1 MARAH
6 SEGLA
11 TTTASGARDH
21 PPRDPIGGRG
31 TYGGLLLSHLVSPRL
46 SALRHHLKL
55 CETARQLL
63 AEERLFIETVSA
75 PLTGAPSLTAR
86 REALLQAVQKSLL
99 QLRELS
105 QAPKSEDARE
115 REECAQLVS
124 AAREETRQILEQ
136 QAEVE
141 AIMLRHSLRRPRLV
155 ATGDLPNPALA
166 ARHYQ
171 RPASIQTE
179 KPFDSGPG

>member
-1 MARAH
+1 M
-6 SEGLA
+6 
-11 TTTASGARDH
+11 
-21 PPRDPIGGRG
+21 
-31 TYGGLLLSHLVSPRL
+31 SPRL

-63 AEERLFIETVSA
+63 TEERLFIETESA
-75 PLTGAPSLTAR
+75 PLNGSPSLTAR

-105 QAPKSEDARE
+105 QTPTSEDATE
-115 REECAQLVS
+115 REEYAQLVS
-124 AAREETRQILEQ
+124 SAREKTRQVLEQ

-141 AIMLRHSLRRPRLV
+141 AIMLRHSLRRPRFI

-166 ARHYQ
+166 ARYYQ
-171 RPASIQTE
+171 RPTSIQTE